1 MTELTEA
8 TGMTRLTRVTGG
20 DRREG
25 GGKILVDGR
34 ADQSDVVQEV
44 VADLK
49 ILKRLCN
56 VMFCQECSG
65 LYPGW

>member
-1 MTELTEA
+1 MTE
-8 TGMTRLTRVTGG
+8 LTRVTGG
-20 DRREG
+20 DRREGGEEG